1 MPETIAALHPR
12 KRPRQERSRR
22 TCADI
27 LAAASDIIE
36 VKGLSAL
43 NTNLVAER
51 AGVSIGSLYQYF
63 PGKNAILAALIREMR
78 RDMLADILSAVDRGK
93 NQDLASAIG
102 LLVDASLRHHLRHPA
117 LSEALERAESEMPLD
132 AETQALKS
140 DKAALIVGVLDRL
153 GIENPRQA
161 AMDVFAMCHGIV
173 HTALQAGETDFD
185 DLSDRLRRAV
195 TGYLGAGTA

>member
-1 MPETIAALHPR
+1 MARQNAPIQSAAPSHRLR
-12 KRPRQERSRR
+12 MSRR
-22 TCADI
+22 HHI
-27 LAAASDIIE
+27 LASRTRDAPQNISVRAIGGHRSSDRTDG
-36 VKGLSAL
+36 VLSA
-43 NTNLVAER
+43 
-51 AGVSIGSLYQYF
+51 GD
-63 PGKNAILAALIREMR
+63 AILAALIREMR

-93 NQDLASAIG
+93 NADLASAIG
-102 LLVDASLRHHLRHPA
+102 FLVDASLRHHLRNPA

-140 DKAALIVGVLDRL
+140 DKAALIVGVLDRH